1 METPAS
7 LDPETHVKKIRM
19 LERLGATA
27 VCVMNVSGDDPL
39 GMLRSYG
46 ADVLPALRAS

>member
-1 METPAS
+1 
-7 LDPETHVKKIRM
+7 M

-46 ADVLPALRAS
+46 ADVLPALRAPEPGVTESAAYPLLLT